1 MNLEIYE
8 FKENLVKYI
17 NTSSLPVS
25 VKQMAVQDILNQ
37 LNTAT
42 ANAINNERAEKE
54 KAGEQANG

>member
-17 NTSSLPVS
+17 NSSSLPVS

-37 LNTAT
+37 LNAAT

-54 KAGEQANG
+54 KAGEQTNG